1 MPQAALTSGHA
12 GGAPPDK
19 EEHMKSARVAMVLL
33 LSVALVSAGCE
44 EGGGFP
50 GGTTGKGAVLG
61 GLLGAGT
68 GAIIGSQT
76 GNVGA
81 GTAIGA
87 GIGTLAGGLVGY
99 ALSRQEKQLKRIEA
113 ESYQRDQELQD
124 MVVRRNAQTQGLVVS
139 LAGDFLFDTDS
150 STLKPGAYEK
160 LNKIAAVM
168 NDDQGTGIVVKGHT
182 DNRGSES
189 YNIQLSQRRA
199 EAVKN
204 ALVQAGVNPARIQ
217 AVGYGESQPLVSEET
232 PAAWQQNR
240 RVTIDILPP
249 SQGGGAPAPAQTA
262 PPPGGGQAPY

>member
-1 MPQAALTSGHA
+1 
-12 GGAPPDK
+12 
-19 EEHMKSARVAMVLL
+19 MKFARVALVLL
-33 LSVALVSAGCE
+33 ISVTIVSAGCQ
-44 EGGGFP
+44 EGRSFP

-87 GIGTLAGGLVGY
+87 GVGALAGGLIGY
-99 ALSRQEKQLKRIEA
+99 ALSRQEKELKRIEA
-113 ESYQRDQELQD
+113 ESYRRDQELQD
-124 MVVRRNAQTQGLVVS
+124 MVVRRNAETQGLVVS

-160 LNKIAAVM
+160 LNRIAGVM
-168 NDDQGTGIVVKGHT
+168 NQDQSTAIVIKGHT

-189 YNIQLSQRRA
+189 YNMQLSQRRA
-199 EAVKN
+199 EAVRN
-204 ALVQAGVNPARIQ
+204 ALAQAGVNPARIQ
-217 AVGYGESQPLVSEET
+217 AMGYGESQPLVGENT

-249 SQGGGAPAPAQTA
+249 NRGSAPSPPA
-262 PPPGGGQAPY
+262 GGGQAPY

>member
-1 MPQAALTSGHA
+1 
-12 GGAPPDK
+12 
-19 EEHMKSARVAMVLL
+19 MKSARVGLVLL
-33 LSVALVSAGCE
+33 LAVALVSAGCE

-68 GAIIGSQT
+68 GAIVGSQT

-87 GIGTLAGGLVGY
+87 GIGTLAGGLIGY

-160 LNKIAAVM
+160 LNKIAGVI
-168 NDDQGTGIVVKGHT
+168 NEDQSTTVIVKGHT
-182 DNRGSES
+182 DDRGSES
-189 YNIQLSQRRA
+189 YNMQLSQRRA
-199 EAVKN
+199 DAVKN
-204 ALVQAGVNPARIQ
+204 ALAQAGVNPARIQ
-217 AVGYGESQPLVSEET
+217 AMGYGESQPLVSENT

-240 RVTIDILPP
+240 RVTLDILPP
-249 SQGGGAPAPAQTA
+249 NQGGAPPQAA